1 KFSVF
6 VSGSNM
12 VPAEQDV
19 ITKQLNKDL
28 NMNMEFNVVTTEYA
42 QQLNV
47 RMAGGNAPDVFQ
59 VDKNQLHEYT
69 KQGLLLDIE
78 QYLDRMPQIQAS
90 YSKED
95 LDRSRINGK
104 LYAIP
109 KRPYLPMSTL
119 GVRQDWLDT
128 LGLERPKT
136 LEDIKNI
143 AIAFKE
149 DDPDNNNK
157 PDKYA
162 FTGIGQT

>member
-59 VDKNQLHEYT
+59 VDKNQLHEYA
-69 KQGLLLDIE
+69 KQDLLLDIE
-78 QYLDRMPQIQAS
+78 PYLNQMPQIQAN

-95 LDRSRINGK
+95 LDRSRVNGS

-109 KRPYLPMSTL
+109 KRPYLPMSSL
-119 GVRQDWLDT
+119 WVRQDWLDK
-128 LGLERPKT
+128 LGLDRPKT
-136 LEDIKNI
+136 LEDMK
-143 AIAFKE
+143 AIAVAFKN
-149 DDPDNNNK
+149 DDPDGNGK
-157 PDKYA
+157 PD
-162 FTGIGQT
+162 T